1 MILSHKAL
9 EKLREIINGDN
20 TDRYRSGPKLV
31 EFFNRLGFRDTY
43 GPVSYTHLDVYKRQV
58 FEARRLK
65 SVLKDKKVKL
75 GKIDEDGGRGASQ
88 INNTNTVSYTHLDVY
103 KRQGV

>member
-1 MILSHKAL
+1 MILSHQAL

-43 GPVSYTHLDVYKRQV
+43 GQGFPSRWKYTDEK
-58 FEARRLK
+58 LK
-65 SVLKDKKVKL
+65 
-75 GKIDEDGGRGASQ
+75 Q
-88 INNTNTVSYTHLDVY
+88 IN
-103 KRQGV
+103 